1 MTLGGRGGW
10 SVENANL
17 ERSFTAAD
25 ALSLRLVIGDQKIW
39 PAAFDHQHA
48 NK

>member
-1 MTLGGRGGW
+1 MTLGGRGW
-10 SVENANL
+10 SVENAKL
-17 ERSFTAAD
+17 ERSFTAAV

-39 PAAFDHQHA
+39 PAAFDRLHA